1 MRHAMPVRQCNGDQA
16 MRGTNINP
24 GPTVYIVDDDPAV
37 QQALRMSFRSVGY
50 KAEVYAS
57 ALQFLAAYNE
67 NLSGCI
73 LLDVRMPDMSGLE
86 LQEKL
91 NQRHSILPIIF
102 MTGHGDV
109 LMAVTAMQCGAL
121 DFVQKPFSDQ
131 DLIDRVAQAINRDA
145 RNRSVLQEKHEIRK
159 RLDSLTPRERE
170 IMDMVVDGKANKVI
184 AGDLQLS
191 QRTVE
196 IHRARVM
203 EKMLATS
210 LAHLVRMVIA
220 VDESAE
226 GDLGVTKLTRA

>member
-1 MRHAMPVRQCNGDQA
+1 MF
-16 MRGTNINP
+16 
-24 GPTVYIVDDDPAV
+24 IVDDDPAV
-37 QQALRMSFRSVGY
+37 QQALRLSFRSVGY
-50 KAEVYAS
+50 RAEVFAS
-57 ALQFLAAYNE
+57 ATQFLDAYDE
-67 NLSGCI
+67 QMAGCI
-73 LLDVRMPDMSGLE
+73 LLDVRMPGLSGIE
-86 LQEKL
+86 LQEQL

-109 LMAVTAMQCGAL
+109 PMAVTAMQAGAL
-121 DFVQKPFSDQ
+121 DFIQKPFNEQ
-131 DLIDRVAQAINRDA
+131 ELIDRVTQALNRDA
-145 RNRSVLQEKHEIRK
+145 HNRSVLQEKHEIHK
-159 RLDSLTPRERE
+159 RLESLTPRERE
-170 IMDMVVDGKANKVI
+170 IMEMVVDGKANKVI

-220 VDESAE
+220 VDESDA

>member
-1 MRHAMPVRQCNGDQA
+1 
-16 MRGTNINP
+16 MRGNNLNQS
-24 GPTVYIVDDDPAV
+24 PTVFIVDDDPAV
-37 QQALRMSFRSVGY
+37 QQALRLSFRSVGY
-50 KAEVYAS
+50 RAEVFAS
-57 ALQFLAAYNE
+57 ATQFLEAYNE
-67 NLSGCI
+67 NMAGCV
-73 LLDVRMPDMSGLE
+73 LLDVRMPGMSGLE

-91 NQRHSILPIIF
+91 NERHSILPIIY

-109 LMAVTAMQCGAL
+109 PMAVSAMQAGAL
-121 DFVQKPFSDQ
+121 DFIQKPFNDQ
-131 DLIDRVAQAINRDA
+131 ELIDRVAQAISRDA
-145 RNRSVLQEKHEIRK
+145 RNRGVLQEKHEIRK
-159 RLDSLTPRERE
+159 RLESLTPRERE

-220 VDESAE
+220 VDESEA

>member
-1 MRHAMPVRQCNGDQA
+1 MRA
-16 MRGTNINP
+16 TSLNP
-24 GPTVYIVDDDPAV
+24 GPTVFIIDDDPAV
-37 QQALRMSFRSVGY
+37 QQALRLSFRSVGY
-50 KAEVYAS
+50 RAEIFAS
-57 ALQFLAAYNE
+57 AAQFLTAYNE
-67 NLSGCI
+67 QMSGCI

-91 NQRHSILPIIF
+91 NERHSILPIIF

-109 LMAVTAMQCGAL
+109 TMAVTAMQLGAL
-121 DFVQKPFSDQ
+121 DFIQKPFNDQ
-131 DLIDRVAQAINRDA
+131 EMIDRVTQAISRDA

-220 VDESAE
+220 VDDSDA

>member
-1 MRHAMPVRQCNGDQA
+1 M

-37 QQALRMSFRSVGY
+37 QQALRLSFRSVGY
-50 KAEVYAS
+50 KAEVFAS
-57 ALQFLAAYNE
+57 AAQFLGVYNE
-67 NLSGCI
+67 HLSGCI

-91 NQRHSILPIIF
+91 NQKHSILPIIF

-109 LMAVTAMQCGAL
+109 AMAVSAMQSGAL
-121 DFVQKPFSDQ
+121 DFVQKPFNDQ
-131 DLIDRVAQAINRDA
+131 DLIDRVAQAISRDTH
-145 RNRSVLQEKHEIRK
+145 NRSVLQEKHEIRK

-220 VDESAE
+220 VDESEA

>member
-1 MRHAMPVRQCNGDQA
+1 M
-16 MRGTNINP
+16 MRGTNIATA
-24 GPTVYIVDDDPAV
+24 PTVYIVDDDPAV
-37 QQALRMSFRSVGY
+37 QQALRLSFRSVGY
-50 KAEVYAS
+50 KAEVFAS
-57 ALQFLAAYNE
+57 AAQFLAIYSE
-67 NLSGCI
+67 HLSGCI
-73 LLDVRMPDMSGLE
+73 LLDVRMPDMSGME
-86 LQEKL
+86 LQEQL

-109 LMAVTAMQCGAL
+109 AMAVTAMQSGAL
-121 DFVQKPFSDQ
+121 DFVQKPFNDQ
-131 DLIDRVAQAINRDA
+131 DLLDRVAQAISRDA
-145 RNRSVLQEKHEIRK
+145 LNRSVLQEKHEIRK

-220 VDESAE
+220 VDESAT

>member
-1 MRHAMPVRQCNGDQA
+1 
-16 MRGTNINP
+16 MRGSSVNQV
-24 GPTVYIVDDDPAV
+24 PTVFIVDDDPAV
-37 QQALRMSFRSVGY
+37 QQALRLSFRSVGY
-50 KAEVYAS
+50 RAEVYGS
-57 ALQFLAAYNE
+57 AIQFLEAYNE
-67 NLSGCI
+67 NMIGCI
-73 LLDVRMPDMSGLE
+73 LLDVRIPGMSGLE

-91 NQRHSILPIIF
+91 NERHSILPIIF

-109 LMAVTAMQCGAL
+109 PMAVTAMQAGAL
-121 DFVQKPFSDQ
+121 DFIQKPFNDHE
-131 DLIDRVAQAINRDA
+131 LLDRVAQAMSRDA
-145 RNRSVLQEKHEIRK
+145 HNRGVLQEKHEIRK
-159 RLDSLTPRERE
+159 RLESLTPRERE

-220 VDESAE
+220 ADGTEA

>member
-1 MRHAMPVRQCNGDQA
+1 
-16 MRGTNINP
+16 MRGSSVNQA
-24 GPTVYIVDDDPAV
+24 PTVFIVDDDPAV
-37 QQALRMSFRSVGY
+37 QQALRLWFRSVGY
-50 KAEVYAS
+50 RAEVYGS
-57 ALQFLAAYNE
+57 AIQFLDAYDE
-67 NLSGCI
+67 NMSGCI
-73 LLDVRMPDMSGLE
+73 LLDVRIPGMSGLE

-91 NQRHSILPIIF
+91 NERRCILPIIF

-109 LMAVTAMQCGAL
+109 PMAVTAMQAGAL
-121 DFVQKPFSDQ
+121 DFIQKPFNDRE
-131 DLIDRVAQAINRDA
+131 LLDRVAQAMSRDA

-159 RLDSLTPRERE
+159 RLESLTPRERE

-220 VDESAE
+220 AE
-226 GDLGVTKLTRA
+226 DAEVGDLGVTKLTRA

>member
-1 MRHAMPVRQCNGDQA
+1 
-16 MRGTNINP
+16 MRGTNVNP

-37 QQALRMSFRSVGY
+37 QQALRLSFRSVGY
-50 KAEVYAS
+50 RVEVFAS
-57 ALQFLAAYNE
+57 AAQFLSAYSE
-67 NLSGCI
+67 HLSGCI

-109 LMAVTAMQCGAL
+109 AMAVTAMQFGAL
-121 DFVQKPFSDQ
+121 DFIQKPFNDQ
-131 DLIDRVAQAINRDA
+131 DLIDRVAQAISRDA

-159 RLDSLTPRERE
+159 RLAALTPRERE
-170 IMDMVVDGKANKVI
+170 IMDMVVNGKANKVI

-220 VDESAE
+220 VDESDA